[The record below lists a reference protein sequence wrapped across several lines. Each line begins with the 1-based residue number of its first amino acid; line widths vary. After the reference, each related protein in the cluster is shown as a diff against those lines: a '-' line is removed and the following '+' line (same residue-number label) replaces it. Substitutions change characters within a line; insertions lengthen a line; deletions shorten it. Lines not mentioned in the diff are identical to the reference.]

1 MCRLQ
6 NRNSINAVLHGL
18 FRCIRQQIAEQLH
31 LRTSI
36 NEILPIIRMAFQM
49 PNARSRYIESFLK
62 PPMSDTKQPGNG
74 FYQFINQKWL
84 KQTKLPSW
92 LSEYGASEEIE
103 AHNRKEIEEILEK
116 CQDKPPNIGEIPN
129 DARGHIGFFQHIW
142 KNRDYAK
149 EHAFIRVLINQILDC
164 RDVSDFS
171 FLLGSLCKSGVLVLL
186 NLKIREE
193 HRKPYFSRKTLIPA
207 DLTLPD
213 SYFFDKDSPHK
224 KIWKAYEEYVTTC
237 AIELGLPYLTLAIDA
252 EKELAE
258 ILTKNDSSED
268 SRELRGRDLI
278 NILPEFGWEEFMNG
292 MGMSS
297 NWRQEFWILDDPL
310 CTKRLLRWF
319 CTAEKE
325 KVAALFTLRLLN
337 IYSEY
342 LHPNIETATF
352 NLFQKEMRGINVKM
366 PDEIRFI
373 MDISSALPFALCSE
387 FAKMEYNI
395 QKQKEVERLVERIKV
410 AAVNTMRVNKSLTKR
425 TTARVIEKI
434 RRMKINIGKTKSGY
448 LPKIPYYPESI
459 IHTTMSIISTQNAD
473 SYRKSGHPS
482 ERSTLTYPCF
492 IVNASYYEETNQIVI
507 PWGILHP
514 PFFVSEA
521 PLGWNYGGIGATIA
535 HEISHAFDIDGSKY
549 NPQGQYRPW
558 WTRKNTENF
567 KRRTRKM
574 ADFFTK
580 HKRFGVHLNGK
591 KTLSENW
598 ADFGGIVIVL
608 KALKDELKAK
618 GVTDEQEIKE
628 AMKLLFIGYAVSW
641 RDKMRKK
648 KVLYNILK
656 SVHSLPE
663 DRVDL
668 IVPHFQEWVDAFDI
682 KESDPLFIPVGQRL
696 KFF

>member
-1 MCRLQ
+1 
-6 NRNSINAVLHGL
+6 
-18 FRCIRQQIAEQLH
+18 
-31 LRTSI
+31 
-36 NEILPIIRMAFQM
+36 
-49 PNARSRYIESFLK
+49 
-62 PPMSDTKQPGNG
+62 
-74 FYQFINQKWL
+74 
-84 KQTKLPSW
+84 
-92 LSEYGASEEIE
+92 
-103 AHNRKEIEEILEK
+103 
-116 CQDKPPNIGEIPN
+116 
-129 DARGHIGFFQHIW
+129 
-142 KNRDYAK
+142 
-149 EHAFIRVLINQILDC
+149 
-164 RDVSDFS
+164 
-171 FLLGSLCKSGVLVLL
+171 
-186 NLKIREE
+186 
-193 HRKPYFSRKTLIPA
+193 
-207 DLTLPD
+207 
-213 SYFFDKDSPHK
+213 
-224 KIWKAYEEYVTTC
+224 
-237 AIELGLPYLTLAIDA
+237 
-252 EKELAE
+252 
-258 ILTKNDSSED
+258 
-268 SRELRGRDLI
+268 
-278 NILPEFGWEEFMNG
+278 
-292 MGMSS
+292 
-297 NWRQEFWILDDPL
+297 
-310 CTKRLLRWF
+310 
-319 CTAEKE
+319 
-325 KVAALFTLRLLN
+325 
-337 IYSEY
+337 
-342 LHPNIETATF
+342 
-352 NLFQKEMRGINVKM
+352 
-366 PDEIRFI
+366 
-373 MDISSALPFALCSE
+373 
-387 FAKMEYNI
+387 
-395 QKQKEVERLVERIKV
+395 
-410 AAVNTMRVNKSLTKR
+410 
-425 TTARVIEKI
+425 
-434 RRMKINIGKTKSGY
+434 
-448 LPKIPYYPESI
+448 
-459 IHTTMSIISTQNAD
+459 MSIISTQNAD

-656 SVHSLPE
+656 SVHSLPA

-682 KESDPLFIPVGQRL
+682 KESDPLFIPVGERL

>member
-1 MCRLQ
+1 
-6 NRNSINAVLHGL
+6 
-18 FRCIRQQIAEQLH
+18 
-31 LRTSI
+31 
-36 NEILPIIRMAFQM
+36 M
-49 PNARSRYIESFLK
+49 PTTQSRYIESFLK
-62 PPMSDTKQPGNG
+62 LPMSDTRRPGNG

-84 KQTKLPSW
+84 KQAKLPSW

-103 AHNRKEIEEILEK
+103 SRNHKEIEKILEK
-116 CQDKPPNIGEIPN
+116 CEDIKPSIGEIPK
-129 DARGHIGFFQHIW
+129 DAQGHIGFYQHIW
-142 KNRDYAK
+142 KNRNYAN

-164 RDVSDFS
+164 RDISDFS
-171 FLLGSLCKSGVLVLL
+171 FLLGSLCRSGVLVLL
-186 NLKIREE
+186 SLKIREE
-193 HRKPYFSRKTLIPA
+193 HRKPYYSRKTLVPA
-207 DLTLPD
+207 ELTLPD
-213 SYFFDKDSPHK
+213 SYYFENGNDHK

-258 ILTKNDSSED
+258 ILTKNYSAQGA
-268 SRELRGRDLI
+268 RELRGRDLI
-278 NILPEFGWEEFMNG
+278 NILPEFGWDEFMNG
-292 MGMSS
+292 TGISS
-297 NWRQEFWILDDPL
+297 NWRQEYWILGDPI
-310 CTKRLLRWF
+310 CTKKVLQWF
-319 CTAEKE
+319 CKAERE

-337 IYSEY
+337 VYSEY
-342 LHPNIETATF
+342 LHPNIENATF
-352 NLFQKEMRGINVKM
+352 NLFKKEMRGVTIKM
-366 PDEIRFI
+366 PDERRFI

-387 FAKMEYNI
+387 FAKMEYSLR
-395 QKQKEVERLVERIKV
+395 KRKEVEQLVERIKV

-425 TTARVIEKI
+425 TTSRVIEKI
-434 RRMKINIGKTKSGY
+434 NRMTINIGTSKSED

-459 IHTTMSIISTQNAD
+459 IHTTMSIITSQNVA
-473 SYRKSGHPS
+473 SYKRSGHPS
-482 ERSTLTYPCF
+482 ERGNLTYPCF
-492 IVNASYYEETNQIVI
+492 IVNASYYEETNEIVI

-514 PFFVSEA
+514 PFFVTGA

-549 NPQGQYRPW
+549 NPQAQHKPW

-580 HKRFGVHLNGK
+580 HKRFGKHLNGK

-608 KALKDELKAK
+608 NALKDELKEK

-628 AMKLLFIGYAVSW
+628 AMKMLFIGYAVSW

-648 KVLYNILK
+648 KVLYNIMK

-682 KESDPLFIPVGQRL
+682 KESDPLFIPVGERL